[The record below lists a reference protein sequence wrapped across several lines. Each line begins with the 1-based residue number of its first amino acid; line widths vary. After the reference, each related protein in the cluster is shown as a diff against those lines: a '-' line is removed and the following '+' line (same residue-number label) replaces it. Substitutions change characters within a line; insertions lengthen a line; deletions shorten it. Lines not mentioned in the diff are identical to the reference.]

1 MDWEKE
7 IRNLQK
13 EISSVVGKL
22 NDNVDE
28 FWKKNIAGTKKPS
41 TDITHSSKDVMINFH
56 MHGVDRKKVFLVVDD
71 DKVTLEAERKIK
83 SKSRKSQSTYVERLF
98 REITLPAGLNIER
111 ARHYWDGNMLTV
123 IIPKK
128 RLS

>member
-13 EISSVVGKL
+13 EIGGVFGKL

-41 TDITHSSKDVMINFH
+41 TDITHSRKDVMINFH
-56 MHGVDRKKVFLVVDD
+56 MNGVDRKKVFLVVDEK
-71 DKVTLEAERKIK
+71 KVTLEAERKIK
-83 SKSRKSQSTYVERLF
+83 SKSRKAQSTYVERLF
-98 REITLPAGLNIER
+98 REVALPAGLSIDR
-111 ARHYWDGNMLTV
+111 ARHHWDGDVLTV
-123 IIPKK
+123 TIPKK
-128 RLS
+128 RSS